1 MLRTGFGVT
10 FLAIRETMS
19 VTEITTPIV
28 VMNAVTSQVR
38 EWAYVRITAGL
49 SELSAH
55 RRVNLKGFAR
65 LQGQTKVYKIFKTS
79 YGGDAGFQDR
89 TRYSGT
95 VASCVSITG
104 GGDGVGR
111 RSLAVRIERSQSGR
125 ALRNGFLIQFWMLA
139 SPVAYPSS
147 MVPQSWRW
155 LYGLNPMSGVIEGF
169 RWALTGHGRPPGL
182 PQIVSAGMVVLLLAG
197 GLIFFQRME
206 STEDRN
212 RTRLQQSRHCVG

>member
-79 YGGDAGFQDR
+79 YG
-89 TRYSGT
+89 
-95 VASCVSITG
+95 
-104 GGDGVGR
+104 
-111 RSLAVRIERSQSGR
+111 
-125 ALRNGFLIQFWMLA
+125 LR
-139 SPVAYPSS
+139 
-147 MVPQSWRW
+147 
-155 LYGLNPMSGVIEGF
+155 
-169 RWALTGHGRPPGL
+169 
-182 PQIVSAGMVVLLLAG
+182 
-197 GLIFFQRME
+197 
-206 STEDRN
+206 D
-212 RTRLQQSRHCVG
+212 